1 MDFRKQAKESRT
13 KKLHQLTVSAPDA
26 KTDASDFTPYADPKM
41 DKKTGKRPINPR
53 NFKRGGKVAA
63 LEGATAKKRGDRMGA
78 KGRKAK
84 QVGGEISAEDKAKLA
99 QMAGAAAKEKSAPRA
114 ANVPLPPRRP
124 AGLGTKDEFRAKED
138 ISSPYKKGGR
148 TKKYGGGGM
157 RSERTQQAKADR
169 KAIDSIEKNEPLNIK
184 RYLYQKSGETGK
196 QTGYD
201 SFGEDEMRRG
211 GRTKKM
217 IGGDIT
223 AGGNQQIPS
232 AKGQTSLLRKA
243 VGLDYEKGGKV
254 KKMNGGPMM
263 AGPAQTLMK
272 RKTPMNNPA
281 AKAPAVMPMRAKGG
295 KVHSDEAMDK
305 ALIKKMV
312 KPEARKEKMCGGRT
326 KKKNGG
332 GRSIEQYYKDSDYNP
347 DVPYNVLTA
356 PRDSDLK
363 KNRVSESARYALAKR
378 QRADYE
384 GLENQAKFNTRMAS
398 EEGTG
403 GDYGR
408 AKNREDFAT
417 KQADYTRKDYDTVK
431 EETGMKKGGRTKK
444 AFGGASALAPRGGD
458 RPQSPGQQRPERN
471 YADRQADN
479 PNYQAVQNRLNLYN
493 SALENRGDTMNP
505 ERKQWLQTQ
514 VDYIQDNPNLTMPE
528 FRAWERQNNPQALE
542 EAARRAA
549 RASGAAAK
557 GGRIRRKEG
566 GRAKGK
572 SNINIVIA
580 PQPAAQGGMPP
591 MGLMPPRPP
600 MPMPMPPAPGAM
612 PPGAGAMPMPMPV
625 PVPMGGGAPAPQGAG
640 VPGIPGMAPLP
651 RKSGGRIK
659 SYKDM
664 TAGAGS
670 GEGRL
675 QKEEMQEYKRTA
687 RKAGGKVPNMT
698 FGAGSGPGRI
708 EKIHAYGENPHGE
721 AAPKP
726 KKRSWTM

>member
-26 KTDASDFTPYADPKM
+26 KTDASDFTPYADPNM

-63 LEGATAKKRGDRMGA
+63 LDGAKAAKRGDRMGA

-84 QVGGEISAEDKAKLA
+84 QVGGEISTEDRARLTAMAEEASKARPSAQEIKSTKDA
-99 QMAGAAAKEKSAPRA
+99 QM
-114 ANVPLPPRRP
+114 PLPSRRP
-124 AGLGTKDEFRAKED
+124 QEPIKFRAKED
-138 ISSPYKKGGR
+138 IKSPYKKGGR
-148 TKKYGGGGM
+148 TKKM
-157 RSERTQQAKADR
+157 
-169 KAIDSIEKNEPLNIK
+169 
-184 RYLYQKSGETGK
+184 
-196 QTGYD
+196 
-201 SFGEDEMRRG
+201 M
-211 GRTKKM
+211 
-217 IGGDIT
+217 GGDIT
-223 AGGNQQIPS
+223 AGGNPQIPS
-232 AKGQTSLLRKA
+232 ARGNTSLIRKA

-312 KPEARKEKMCGGRT
+312 KPEARKKKMCGGRT
-326 KKKNGG
+326 KKDDGG
-332 GRSIEQYYKDSDYNP
+332 GAGMRSEYTQQAKAGRKSLDRIYEKVEADRNFERAKRDFPKNASDW
-347 DVPYNVLTA
+347 A
-356 PRDSDLK
+356 MSDIRVAEALAERAKRRSDNASK
-363 KNRVSESARYALAKR
+363 KNV
-378 QRADYE
+378 D
-384 GLENQAKFNTRMAS
+384 
-398 EEGTG
+398 TG
-403 GDYGR
+403 QQTGYSSLTGYPVTERETYGR
-408 AKNREDFAT
+408 ASERLRNSPVGFGED
-417 KQADYTRKDYDTVK
+417 
-431 EETGMKKGGRTKK
+431 EEMKRGGRAKK
-444 AFGGASALAPRGGD
+444 
-458 RPQSPGQQRPERN
+458 
-471 YADRQADN
+471 
-479 PNYQAVQNRLNLYN
+479 
-493 SALENRGDTMNP
+493 
-505 ERKQWLQTQ
+505 
-514 VDYIQDNPNLTMPE
+514 
-528 FRAWERQNNPQALE
+528 RAQ
-542 EAARRAA
+542 
-549 RASGAAAK
+549 RAS
-557 GGRIRRKEG
+557 G

-580 PQPAAQGGMPP
+580 PQPAAQGPMP
-591 MGLMPPRPP
+591 MGGMPPRPP
-600 MPMPMPPAPGAM
+600 MPMPMPPAPGGMPPGAM
-612 PPGAGAMPMPMPV
+612 PPGAGGMPMPIPMP
-625 PVPMGGGAPAPQGAG
+625 MAGGAPAPAPQGAG
-640 VPGIPGMAPLP
+640 VPGLPGMAPLP

-726 KKRSWTM
+726 QKRSYIK